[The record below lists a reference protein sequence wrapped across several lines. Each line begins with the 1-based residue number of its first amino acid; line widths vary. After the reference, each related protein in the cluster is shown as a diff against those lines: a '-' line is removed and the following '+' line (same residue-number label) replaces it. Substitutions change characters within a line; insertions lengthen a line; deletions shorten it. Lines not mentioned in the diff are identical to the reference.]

1 LVHPGYRLLLH
12 GNTYNGTWYLAA
24 FTSLGVGLFTFAIAR
39 LKRWFTVT
47 ELSLGGFLLALI
59 MAAVTSIWLPGASF
73 LFVWPL
79 LPMLLASIWTYSRHG
94 RGMSTEHKTM
104 LFCAAAAPGVLIFTP
119 VIHLL
124 YFALTANLVA
134 VTALVLML
142 FLCMLVPL
150 FQLLTQRLAF
160 PMIPLLASLALLAGA
175 ANAAGFDERHP
186 QPNNLFYLEDSTSG
200 KAYWISRDRQ
210 LDAWTRNFFPK
221 DVKPQSMA
229 ELFGS
234 RAMPMWISPARL
246 SGQDGPRIK
255 VLDDRRGDG
264 KRYLSLEISSPRKA
278 PRIDIV
284 TEGANVLASSAQH
297 VTLAQNA
304 LGPWRFTAYGMGDTP
319 VPIDLVLQDGAPFA
333 VRVSDLSYGL
343 PPTELPARP
352 ASMMIQ
358 PFLESDT
365 TSIMSRITFK

>member
-1 LVHPGYRLLLH
+1 
-12 GNTYNGTWYLAA
+12 
-24 FTSLGVGLFTFAIAR
+24 
-39 LKRWFTVT
+39 
-47 ELSLGGFLLALI
+47 
-59 MAAVTSIWLPGASF
+59 
-73 LFVWPL
+73 
-79 LPMLLASIWTYSRHG
+79 
-94 RGMSTEHKTM
+94 
-104 LFCAAAAPGVLIFTP
+104 
-119 VIHLL
+119 
-124 YFALTANLVA
+124 
-134 VTALVLML
+134 
-142 FLCMLVPL
+142 
-150 FQLLTQRLAF
+150 
-160 PMIPLLASLALLAGA
+160 
-175 ANAAGFDERHP
+175 
-186 QPNNLFYLEDSTSG
+186 
-200 KAYWISRDRQ
+200 
-210 LDAWTRNFFPK
+210 
-221 DVKPQSMA
+221 
-229 ELFGS
+229 
-234 RAMPMWISPARL
+234 MWISPARL